1 MQAVVAL
8 VVISSSA
15 SAFQTALRSYHR
27 FNTKVHE
34 VPRWLRGDSGADV
47 ALQIDT
53 LTVRFINTP
62 TGKDVIVP
70 DVEAGSNLLAVGDK
84 VGIQLPRACR
94 TGLCG
99 SCTCEVIDPNAVK
112 TETNPKAGYAT
123 VRACSTRCFLPDGL
137 TEMVV
142 DVKRMR
148 KIKKRIGRGAEKE
161 STGDEDDEDF
171 DGTMVSYSPHKTTL
185 ICRFTNTLLQSDPMS
200 RFGDNWEVDFKP
212 SWELP
217 TNVGAD
223 GSRRILNSKSTT
235 VCYLTISNVNRVITR
250 MSSAS
255 SQKLCT
261 SCNGSG
267 RVQCYACKGSGTV
280 MVDDHHGSHQCFT
293 CVGIRTCGCGYCRGT
308 GMVNKKSGKF

>member
-8 VVISSSA
+8 VVISSFA

-34 VPRWLRGDSGADV
+34 VPGWLRGDSGADV

-62 TGKDVIVP
+62 SGKDVIVP

-148 KIKKRIGRGAEKE
+148 KIKKKIGRGAEKE

-171 DGTMVSYSPHKTTL
+171 DGTMVSYSPNITTL
-185 ICRFTNTLLQSDPMS
+185 T
-200 RFGDNWEVDFKP
+200 
-212 SWELP
+212 
-217 TNVGAD
+217 
-223 GSRRILNSKSTT
+223 
-235 VCYLTISNVNRVITR
+235 
-250 MSSAS
+250 
-255 SQKLCT
+255 
-261 SCNGSG
+261 
-267 RVQCYACKGSGTV
+267 
-280 MVDDHHGSHQCFT
+280 
-293 CVGIRTCGCGYCRGT
+293 
-308 GMVNKKSGKF
+308 